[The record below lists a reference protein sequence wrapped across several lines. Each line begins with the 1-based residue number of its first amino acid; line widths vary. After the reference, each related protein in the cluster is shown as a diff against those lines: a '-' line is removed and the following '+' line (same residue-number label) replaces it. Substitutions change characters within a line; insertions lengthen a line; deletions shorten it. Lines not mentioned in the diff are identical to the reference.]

1 MANAFA
7 TLTIL
12 ALLVEVSVDIV
23 KAAIPFIRGWKSQ
36 LTSVVVGVLLALAT
50 STGLLGSLQINLS
63 VSWVDYFLTGLI
75 ISRGS
80 NFIHDLLSK
89 LNVSGGRS

>member
-7 TLTIL
+7 IL
-12 ALLVEVSVDIV
+12 IVLAMLVEVCVDII
-23 KAAIPFIRGWKSQ
+23 KAAIPGIRDWKSQ
-36 LTSVVVGVLLALAT
+36 LASVVVGVLLATAT
-50 STGLLGSLQINLS
+50 ATGLLSALQVNLA
-63 VSWVDYFLTGLI
+63 VRWIDYFLTGLI

-89 LNVSGGRS
+89 LNLK

>member
-7 TLTIL
+7 ILTIL
-12 ALLVEVSVDIV
+12 ALLVEICVDIV
-23 KAAIPFIRGWKSQ
+23 KAAIPGIHGWKSQ
-36 LTSVVVGVLLALAT
+36 LTSVVVGVLLTTAT
-50 STGLLGSLQINLS
+50 TTGLLGALQVNLS
-63 VSWVDYFLTGLI
+63 VRWIDYFLTGLI

-89 LNVSGGRS
+89 LNLK